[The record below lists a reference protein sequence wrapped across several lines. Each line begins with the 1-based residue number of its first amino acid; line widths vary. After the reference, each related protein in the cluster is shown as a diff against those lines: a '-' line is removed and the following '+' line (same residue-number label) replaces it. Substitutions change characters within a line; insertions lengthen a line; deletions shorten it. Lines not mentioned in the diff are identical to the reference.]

1 MCRSGNPAGLEDKV
15 AKRIT
20 NGNKLIENLKA
31 SPDPTPYAD
40 SILAAARYNKLRI
53 LEAHI
58 SYYSDTQGVRAQ
70 KINQSDIA
78 SGRSA
83 LHYLS
88 YMGNSSMIQ
97 LLGATDQMKMFY
109 LDSRDRTCMHYAAI
123 KGKTSLINTIFLLF
137 K

>member
-1 MCRSGNPAGLEDKV
+1 MFSKQLDSTGLVAPLEFKKKPTARDLIIDELKAYHAKPNKKKENEIKSKCANLNINYDQAFNKSKEIYMKEKAKAKLENPAGLEDKV

-58 SYYSDTQGVRAQ
+58 SYYSDT
-70 KINQSDIA
+70 
-78 SGRSA
+78 
-83 LHYLS
+83 
-88 YMGNSSMIQ
+88 
-97 LLGATDQMKMFY
+97 
-109 LDSRDRTCMHYAAI
+109 
-123 KGKTSLINTIFLLF
+123 
-137 K
+137 